1 MFFVSFYFVEMGVF
15 VFRSEVLVISVYVN
29 QVGLVLG
36 KSRVVQ
42 LVYFFIQ
49 LVYFLIQLCV
59 IQGIWEF

>member
-15 VFRSEVLVISVYVN
+15 VFCLEVLVISVYVN

-36 KSRVVQ
+36 NSRVVQ

-49 LVYFLIQLCV
+49 LVYFFIQLCV